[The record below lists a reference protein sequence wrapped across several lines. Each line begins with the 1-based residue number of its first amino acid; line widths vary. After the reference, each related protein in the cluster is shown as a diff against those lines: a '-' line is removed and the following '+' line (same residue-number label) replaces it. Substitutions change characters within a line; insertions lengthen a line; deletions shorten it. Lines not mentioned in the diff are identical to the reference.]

1 MSDFKDGITHIIKE
15 LSNVKE
21 CFINKEFK
29 PEDLLMCEIDYLC
42 KNYNLGLS
50 NINKKSI
57 WECLTVLFLKIN
69 KYDAELYIDY
79 IVDYLIKD
87 LDLNINSLCGW
98 QAERF
103 VIGIIEGGINKRMIK
118 SKVKNKIK
126 GKPNLI
132 QLFDKL
138 LK

>member
-1 MSDFKDGITHIIKE
+1 
-15 LSNVKE
+15 
-21 CFINKEFK
+21 
-29 PEDLLMCEIDYLC
+29 MCEIDYLC
-42 KNYNLGLS
+42 KNYNIGLS

-57 WECLTVLFLKIN
+57 FECLTGLFLKIN

-79 IVDYLIKD
+79 IIDILIKE
-87 LDLNINSLCGW
+87 LDLNINSLSGW

-103 VIGIIEGGINKRMIK
+103 VSGIIQGGISKRMIK

-126 GKPNLI
+126 GKNNLI
-132 QLFDKL
+132 QIFDKL